1 MLLTSVQEP
10 QRGAGALL
18 GVQTASSCAAGL
30 TSACLTNPFD
40 VIKTRLQVAFPEQL
54 WLDTPLPHKRL
65 SRHQDLIA
73 GSPPRAAAMVE
84 IECLAL
90 SVHSAHVGVGAL

>member
-1 MLLTSVQEP
+1 MLSTSVQEP

-54 WLDTPLPHKRL
+54 WLRVTRP
-65 SRHQDLIA
+65 RHTNAFHI
-73 GSPPRAAAMVE
+73 
-84 IECLAL
+84 IKT
-90 SVHSAHVGVGAL
+90 